1 MRIEKLSFASGENGD
16 GFYYVWEPKNF
27 IKPKLWLHIM
37 HGMAE
42 HSARYEAFAAFLNER
57 GVYVTADDH
66 RGHGKTGEANGNLY
80 HLADDNGWNQMVDDQ
95 WQLISHIGAQHDL
108 PLVIFGHSM
117 GSFLATRFCQHYG
130 ALHESRLMG
139 LILSGS
145 NYAPSWVTRSASL
158 IAKVERA
165 RCGKRNSSSVL
176 EALSFGAFNK
186 AFKPSRTEKDWLS
199 SDPQVVDRYLADP
212 LCGGPLTTQ
221 SWYDFLRGLAELS
234 SPTAMAKISCDL
246 PIYVFS
252 GALDPVGQNGKGIT
266 DLVNVL
272 HRAGVRE
279 VQSKLYAGG
288 RHEMLNEVNYQE
300 VYEDVW
306 QWLAGLSIAQAE
318 VLDLTGIGG
327 AESG

>member
-1 MRIEKLSFASGENGD
+1 
-16 GFYYVWEPKNF
+16 
-27 IKPKLWLHIM
+27 
-37 HGMAE
+37 
-42 HSARYEAFAAFLNER
+42 
-57 GVYVTADDH
+57 
-66 RGHGKTGEANGNLY
+66 
-80 HLADDNGWNQMVDDQ
+80 
-95 WQLISHIGAQHDL
+95 
-108 PLVIFGHSM
+108 
-117 GSFLATRFCQHYG
+117 
-130 ALHESRLMG
+130 
-139 LILSGS
+139 
-145 NYAPSWVTRSASL
+145 
-158 IAKVERA
+158 A

-186 AFKPSRTEKDWLS
+186 AFKPTRTEKDWLS

-212 LCGGPLTTQ
+212 LCGGPLSTQ

-234 SPTAMAKISCDL
+234 SPTAMAKISCEL